1 MKKFARRITL
11 SYILADFAGS
21 AVAWGL
27 FYLFRKYYIET
38 PLYGEY
44 FRMELGNKF
53 YLGISLIPLFFIFVF
68 AMAGFYSDP
77 LRRSRLLEFG
87 KSLVITLA
95 LLVVLFF
102 ALILDDVVGHYS
114 TYYSSFIVLFLLV
127 FLLTWI
133 PRFVITSHVSG
144 KIHRREAGFRTLVI
158 GSHGKAL
165 RLIDEIRNE
174 KMPAGNLITGYISVG
189 SPAGRQQ
196 AGELPDGQLLA
207 GEQHSGQL
215 LAGEQLSGQLTAGYQ
230 VSGQLLARD
239 RPAGSPIEGERLA
252 GEVPW
257 LGTVEDILNV
267 IESHDIDEVILAME
281 EGEYHVVES
290 IVNTIC
296 YRDVLVKAVPSMRQV
311 IAGHVEA
318 GPIYATPLLRVS
330 YREMPH
336 WQQMIKQT
344 LDYSLSA
351 LALVIL
357 SPLMLA
363 LALLIRLSGKGE
375 VIFRQERIG
384 RYGKPFMIYKFRSME
399 DDAELNGPQLAVMGD
414 TRITPLGRFM
424 RKHRFDEIPNFINV
438 LRGEMS
444 LVGPRPERRHYIE
457 KIEEKAPYYNRILA
471 VKPGITCWGQV
482 KLGYASDIGKMLER
496 LDYDLLYLENVSL
509 YLDLKIIFYT
519 LGTIIKGKGL

>member
-1 MKKFARRITL
+1 MKKFARIVKL
-11 SYILADFAGS
+11 SYISADFAGS
-21 AVAWGL
+21 AIAWGL
-27 FYLFRKYYIET
+27 FYLFRKYFIET
-38 PLYGEY
+38 RLYGEY

-53 YLGISLIPLFFIFVF
+53 WLGICLIPLFFLFMF

-87 KSLVITLA
+87 KSLVITIA
-95 LLVVLFF
+95 SVVTLFF
-102 ALILDDVVGHYS
+102 ALILDDAIGHYS
-114 TYYSSFIVLFLLV
+114 TYYRSFIALFLLA
-127 FLLTWI
+127 FLFTWI
-133 PRFVITSHVSG
+133 PRFIITSRVSG
-144 KIHRREAGFRTLVI
+144 KIHRREAGFNTLII
-158 GSHGKAL
+158 GSNGKAEK
-165 RLIDEIRNE
+165 LIGEIMNE
-174 KMPAGNLITGYISVG
+174 RIPAGNLLTGYLSADGTGG
-189 SPAGRQQ
+189 S
-196 AGELPDGQLLA
+196 
-207 GEQHSGQL
+207 H
-215 LAGEQLSGQLTAGYQ
+215 
-230 VSGQLLARD
+230 
-239 RPAGSPIEGERLA
+239 LA
-252 GEVPW
+252 GEVPC
-257 LGTVEDILNV
+257 LGTSEDIVNV
-267 IESHDIDEVILAME
+267 IENHEIDEVILALE
-281 EGEYHVVES
+281 ESEYHAVET

-344 LDYSLSA
+344 LDYTLSA
-351 LALVIL
+351 ASLFVL
-357 SPLMLA
+357 SPLMAL
-363 LALLIRLSGKGE
+363 LALLIRLSGTGP

-399 DDAELNGPQLAVMGD
+399 DDAEAGGPQLAVEGD
-414 TRITPLGRFM
+414 ARITPLGRFM

-457 KIEEKAPYYNRILA
+457 KIKQRAPYYNRILA

-482 KLGYASDIGKMLER
+482 KLGYASDLDKMLER

-519 LGTIIKGKGL
+519 LGTIIRGKGI

>member
-11 SYILADFAGS
+11 SYISADFAGS

-27 FYLFRKYYIET
+27 FYLFRKYFIET
-38 PLYGEY
+38 PLYGDY
-44 FRMELGNKF
+44 FRMELGDKF
-53 YLGISLIPLFFIFVF
+53 YLGIFLIPLFFIFVF

-87 KSLVITLA
+87 KSLAITLA
-95 LLVVLFF
+95 SVVVLFF
-102 ALILDDVVGHYS
+102 VLILDDVVGHYS
-114 TYYSSFIVLFLLV
+114 TYYRSFIVLFLLE
-127 FLLTWI
+127 FMLTWI
-133 PRFVITSHVSG
+133 PRFIITSRVSG
-144 KIHRREAGFRTLVI
+144 KIHRREAGFRTLII
-158 GSHGKAL
+158 GSQAKAL
-165 RLIDEIRNE
+165 KLIGEIRNE
-174 KMPAGNLITGYISVG
+174 KMPAGNLLTGYISIEG
-189 SPAGRQQ
+189 S
-196 AGELPDGQLLA
+196 AGEL
-207 GEQHSGQL
+207 
-215 LAGEQLSGQLTAGYQ
+215 
-230 VSGQLLARD
+230 
-239 RPAGSPIEGERLA
+239 LA

-267 IESHDIDEVILAME
+267 IESHDIDEVILALE
-281 EGEYHVVES
+281 ENEYQVVET

-344 LDYSLSA
+344 LDYSVASA
-351 LALVIL
+351 ALVIL
-357 SPLMLA
+357 SPLMA
-363 LALLIRLSGKGE
+363 VLALLIRLSGKGP

-384 RYGKPFMIYKFRSME
+384 RYGRPFMIYKFRSME
-399 DDAELNGPQLAVMGD
+399 DDAEVNGPQLAVRGD
-414 TRITPLGRFM
+414 KRITRLGRFM

-457 KIEEKAPYYNRILA
+457 EIKQRAPYYNRILA

-509 YLDLKIIFYT
+509 YLDFKIIFYT

>member
-1 MKKFARRITL
+1 MKKFARTIRL

-27 FYLFRKYYIET
+27 FYLFRKYFIET
-38 PLYGEY
+38 RLYGEY

-53 YLGISLIPLFFIFVF
+53 WFGIFLIPLFFLFMF

-87 KSLVITLA
+87 KSLVITLTS
-95 LLVVLFF
+95 VIILFF
-102 ALILDDVVGHYS
+102 VLILDDAVGHYS
-114 TYYSSFIVLFLLV
+114 TYYRSFSVLFLLV

-133 PRFVITSHVSG
+133 PRFIITSRVSG
-144 KIHRREAGFRTLVI
+144 KIHRREAGFRTLII
-158 GSHGKAL
+158 GSNGKAEK
-165 RLIDEIRNE
+165 LIGEIMNE
-174 KMPAGNLITGYISVG
+174 RIPAGNLLTGYISVDGPGG
-189 SPAGRQQ
+189 SQ
-196 AGELPDGQLLA
+196 
-207 GEQHSGQL
+207 
-215 LAGEQLSGQLTAGYQ
+215 
-230 VSGQLLARD
+230 
-239 RPAGSPIEGERLA
+239 LA
-252 GEVPW
+252 GEVPY
-257 LGTVEDILNV
+257 LGTAGTRLAGKVPNLGTAGDIVNV
-267 IESHDIDEVILAME
+267 IEAHEIDEVILALE
-281 EGEYHVVES
+281 ESEYHVVET

-296 YRDVLVKAVPSMRQV
+296 FRDVLVKAVPSMRHV
-311 IAGHVEA
+311 ITGHVEA

-351 LALVIL
+351 ASLVIL
-357 SPLMLA
+357 SPLMA
-363 LALLIRLSGKGE
+363 MLALLIRFSGTGP

-399 DDAELNGPQLAVMGD
+399 DDAEAGGPQLAVEGD
-414 TRITPLGRFM
+414 ARITPLGRFM

-438 LRGEMS
+438 LRGEMT
-444 LVGPRPERRHYIE
+444 LVGPRPERLHYIE
-457 KIEEKAPYYNRILA
+457 KIKQRAPYYNRILA

-482 KLGYASDIGKMLER
+482 KLGYASDLDKMLER

-509 YLDLKIIFYT
+509 FLDLKIIYYT
-519 LGTIIKGKGL
+519 LGTIIRGKGL

>member
-1 MKKFARRITL
+1 MKKFARTIRL

-27 FYLFRKYYIET
+27 FYLFRKYFIET
-38 PLYGEY
+38 RLYGEY

-53 YLGISLIPLFFIFVF
+53 WSGIFLIPLFFLFMF
-68 AMAGFYSDP
+68 TMAGFYSDP

-95 LLVVLFF
+95 SVVIIFF
-102 ALILDDVVGHYS
+102 ALILDDAVGNYA
-114 TYYSSFIVLFLLV
+114 TYYRSFIVLFLLV

-133 PRFVITSHVSG
+133 PRFIITSRVSG
-144 KIHRREAGFRTLVI
+144 KIHRREAGFRTLII
-158 GSHGKAL
+158 GSNGKAEK
-165 RLIDEIRNE
+165 LISEIMNE
-174 KMPAGNLITGYISVG
+174 RMPAGNLLTGYLSVDGPVG
-189 SPAGRQQ
+189 SH
-196 AGELPDGQLLA
+196 LA
-207 GEQHSGQL
+207 GEVLTGKVSV
-215 LAGEQLSGQLTAGYQ
+215 GEL
-230 VSGQLLARD
+230 
-239 RPAGSPIEGERLA
+239 LA
-252 GEVPW
+252 GEVPY
-257 LGTVEDILNV
+257 LGTAGNIVTV
-267 IESHDIDEVILAME
+267 IETHEIDEVILALE
-281 EGEYHVVES
+281 ESEYHVVET

-344 LDYSLSA
+344 LDYTLSA
-351 LALVIL
+351 ASLVVL
-357 SPLMLA
+357 SPLMA
-363 LALLIRLSGKGE
+363 VLALLIRLSGKGP

-399 DDAELNGPQLAVMGD
+399 DDAEVGGPQLAVEGD
-414 TRITPLGRFM
+414 ARITPLGRFM
-424 RKHRFDEIPNFINV
+424 RKHRFDEMPNFLNV

-444 LVGPRPERRHYIE
+444 LVGPRPERRHYID
-457 KIEEKAPYYNRILA
+457 KIKERAPYYSRVLA

-482 KLGYASDIGKMLER
+482 KLGYASDLDKMLER

-519 LGTIIKGKGL
+519 LGTIIRGKGI

>member
-1 MKKFARRITL
+1 MKKFARTIRL
-11 SYILADFAGS
+11 SYILADLAGS

-27 FYLFRKYYIET
+27 FYLFRKYFIET
-38 PLYGEY
+38 RLYGEY

-53 YLGISLIPLFFIFVF
+53 WFGIFLIPLFFLFMF
-68 AMAGFYSDP
+68 TMAGFYSDP

-87 KSLVITLA
+87 KSLVVTLVS
-95 LLVVLFF
+95 VVIIFF
-102 ALILDDVVGHYS
+102 ALILDDSVGHYS
-114 TYYSSFIVLFLLV
+114 TYYRSFSVLLLLV

-133 PRFVITSHVSG
+133 PRFIITSLVSG
-144 KIHRREAGFRTLVI
+144 KIHRREAGFRTLII
-158 GSHGKAL
+158 GSNGKAEK
-165 RLIDEIRNE
+165 LIADIKNE
-174 KMPAGNLITGYISVG
+174 KIPAGNLIAGYVSVG
-189 SPAGRQQ
+189 SLTAEKP
-196 AGELPDGQLLA
+196 AGELPTQKHIAGGQSAGMQLA
-207 GEQHSGQL
+207 GEK
-215 LAGEQLSGQLTAGYQ
+215 
-230 VSGQLLARD
+230 
-239 RPAGSPIEGERLA
+239 LA
-252 GEVPW
+252 GEVLW
-257 LGTVEDILNV
+257 LGTADDIVTV
-267 IESHDIDEVILAME
+267 IENNDIDEAILALE
-281 EGEYHVVES
+281 ESEYHIVET

-344 LDYSLSA
+344 LDYTLSA
-351 LALVIL
+351 ASLIVL
-357 SPLMLA
+357 SPLMA
-363 LALLIRLSGKGE
+363 VLALLIRLSCTGP

-384 RYGKPFMIYKFRSME
+384 RYGKPFMIYKFRSMG
-399 DDAELNGPQLAVMGD
+399 DDAEAGGPQLAVEGD
-414 TRITPLGRFM
+414 ARITPLGRFM

-444 LVGPRPERRHYIE
+444 LVGPRPERRHYID
-457 KIEEKAPYYNRILA
+457 KIKERAPYYNRILA

-482 KLGYASDIGKMLER
+482 KLGYASDLDKMLER

-519 LGTIIKGKGL
+519 LGTIIRGKGI